1 MSVSA
6 TKTQRSTG
14 SIHIISGNRG
24 SDKKMNTVCP
34 IPETATNIIV
44 QSMLIKDTADIKLL
58 TVFEIFREGDFHV
71 QDTEKNMTA

>member
-1 MSVSA
+1 
-6 TKTQRSTG
+6 
-14 SIHIISGNRG
+14 
-24 SDKKMNTVCP
+24 MNTVCP